1 MDPLKYRNG
10 SAPPVEDPLP
20 VEFREGGRDEITFS
34 ELFSIC
40 SRRRGLIIRAVL
52 VTAAVSSVIAL
63 LIPAKYTAQTV
74 ILTPQQAQSSL
85 VSMAQLAG
93 VGSGGLSGLS
103 LLSGFGLRNPSDLYI
118 GILESRTIADGI
130 IKRFD
135 LKRVYGD
142 KDFYAARKHLAR
154 NTTIS
159 AGKDT
164 LIRIRVEDRDPQRSA
179 KLANAYVEELSLQN
193 STVALTEAS
202 QRRLFFEGQIV
213 KEKDALANAEIALRN
228 TQQVTGLVVPTGQA
242 EAIIR
247 SVSQLRAEILS
258 REARVEA
265 MKLYVADD
273 NPKFQ
278 VVKRELG
285 TLQAELARLEKG
297 NHVPGTPEVPTGQ
310 LPQAGLEYIRKYRDV
325 KYHEALF
332 EVLSK
337 QYEAA
342 RLDEAKS
349 APLVQI
355 IDKAVVPERKSWPP
369 RTLLVCTVTG
379 FSAIV
384 SICWVILGNRQGRA
398 SINFQR

>member
-1 MDPLKYRNG
+1 MDSLHSKNCLA
-10 SAPPVEDPLP
+10 SVVEGPIALETRD
-20 VEFREGGRDEITFS
+20 VKRDEISFS

-40 SRRRGLIIRAVL
+40 WHRRKLISWAVL
-52 VTAAVSSVIAL
+52 AAAAVACGVAF
-63 LIPAKYTAQTV
+63 LIPVKYTAQTV

-93 VGSGGLSGLS
+93 VASGGMSGLS

-130 IKRFD
+130 IKKFD
-135 LKRVYGD
+135 LKQVYGD
-142 KDFYAARKHLAR
+142 RDFYAARKHLAR

-164 LIRIRVEDRDPQRSA
+164 LIRIRVEDHDAKRSA
-179 KLANAYVEELSLQN
+179 DLANAYVEELSRQN

-202 QRRLFFEGQIV
+202 QRRLFFETQLA
-213 KEKDALANAEIALRN
+213 KEKDLLANAEIALRD

-258 REARVEA
+258 REAQVEA

-278 VVKRELG
+278 IVKRELG
-285 TLQAELARLEKG
+285 TLQAELAKLERG
-297 NHVPGTPEVPTGQ
+297 NHTSGTPEVPTSQ

-342 RLDEAKS
+342 RLDEAK
-349 APLVQI
+349 AGPMVQV
-355 IDKAVVPERKSWPP
+355 IDKAVVPERRSWPP
-369 RTLLVCTVTG
+369 RTILICTTAG
-379 FSAIV
+379 FSAIA
-384 SICWVILGNRQGRA
+384 SICWVMVANRQEKARTWA
-398 SINFQR
+398 

>member
-1 MDPLKYRNG
+1 METLNYKNG
-10 SAPPVEDPLP
+10 STPVVEAPPPAESG
-20 VEFREGGRDEITFS
+20 EWKDEIYFS
-34 ELFSIC
+34 ELLSAC
-40 SRRRGLIIRAVL
+40 RRRKGFIIRVVL
-52 VTAAVSSVIAL
+52 VTVAVASVIAL
-63 LIPAKYTAQTV
+63 IIPVKYAAQAV

-85 VSMAQLAG
+85 VSMAQMAG
-93 VGSGGLSGLS
+93 VTSGGLSGLS

-118 GILESRTIADGI
+118 GILQSRTIADGI
-130 IKRFD
+130 INRFD

-142 KDFYAARKHLAR
+142 RDFFAARKHLAQ

-159 AGKDT
+159 AGKDS
-164 LIRIRVEDRDPQRSA
+164 LIHIRVEDRDPQRSA
-179 KLANAYVEELSLQN
+179 NLANAYVEELALQN

-202 QRRLFFEGQIV
+202 QRRLFFEGQLV
-213 KEKDALANAEIALRN
+213 KEKDALANAEIALRD
-228 TQQVTGLVVPTGQA
+228 TQQATGLVVPTGQA

-258 REARVEA
+258 REAQVEA

-278 VVKRELG
+278 VIKRELG
-285 TLQAELARLEKG
+285 TLRAELARLEKG

-310 LPQAGLEYIRKYRDV
+310 LPQAGLEYLRKFREV
-325 KYHEALF
+325 KYHETLF

-342 RLDEAKS
+342 RLDEAKA

-355 IDKAVVPERKSWPP
+355 IDKAVVPERRSWPP
-369 RTLLVCTVTG
+369 RTLLVCLAAV

-384 SICWVILGNRQGRA
+384 SICWVILGNRQERHI
-398 SINFQR
+398 SFQR

>member
-1 MDPLKYRNG
+1 METLNYKNG
-10 SAPPVEDPLP
+10 STPVVEAPPPAESG
-20 VEFREGGRDEITFS
+20 EWKDEIYFS
-34 ELFSIC
+34 ELLSAC
-40 SRRRGLIIRAVL
+40 RRRKGFIIRVVL
-52 VTAAVSSVIAL
+52 ATVVVASVIAL
-63 LIPAKYTAQTV
+63 VIPVKYTAQAV

-85 VSMAQLAG
+85 VSMAQMAG
-93 VGSGGLSGLS
+93 VTSGGLSGLS

-118 GILESRTIADGI
+118 GILQSRTIADGI
-130 IKRFD
+130 INRFD

-142 KDFYAARKHLAR
+142 RDFFAARKHLAQ

-159 AGKDT
+159 AGKDS
-164 LIRIRVEDRDPQRSA
+164 LIHIRVEDRDPQRSA
-179 KLANAYVEELSLQN
+179 NLANAYLEELALQN

-202 QRRLFFEGQIV
+202 QRRLFFEGQLV
-213 KEKDALANAEIALRN
+213 KEKDALANAEIALRD
-228 TQQVTGLVVPTGQA
+228 TQQATGLVVPTGQA

-258 REARVEA
+258 REAQVEA

-278 VVKRELG
+278 VIKRELG
-285 TLQAELARLEKG
+285 TLRAELARLEKG

-310 LPQAGLEYIRKYRDV
+310 LPQAGLEYLRKFREV
-325 KYHEALF
+325 KYHETLF

-342 RLDEAKS
+342 RLDEAKA

-355 IDKAVVPERKSWPP
+355 IDKAVVPERRSWPP
-369 RTLLVCTVTG
+369 RTLLVCIAAV

-384 SICWVILGNRQGRA
+384 SICWVILGNCQERHI
-398 SINFQR
+398 SFQR

>member
-1 MDPLKYRNG
+1 MDPLTSSNG
-10 SAPPVEDPLP
+10 SVPVMEASLP
-20 VEFREGGRDEITFS
+20 VKSPECGRDEISLS
-34 ELFSIC
+34 EWLAIC
-40 SRRRGLIIRAVL
+40 WRRKRFIIRAVL
-52 VTAAVSSVIAL
+52 VTAAVASGIAF
-63 LIPAKYTAQTV
+63 LIPVKYTAQAV

-142 KDFYAARKHLAR
+142 RDFYAARKHLAR

-164 LIRIRVEDRDPQRSA
+164 LIHIRVEDHDPQRSA
-179 KLANAYVEELSLQN
+179 NLANAYVEELAFQN

-202 QRRLFFEGQIV
+202 QRRLFFEGQLT

-228 TQQVTGLVVPTGQA
+228 TQQTTGLVAPTGQA
-242 EAIIR
+242 EAILR

-258 REARVEA
+258 REAQVEA
-265 MKLYVADD
+265 MKVYAADD

-278 VVKRELG
+278 VIKRELA
-285 TLQAELARLEKG
+285 TLQAELAKLEKG
-297 NHVPGTPEVPTGQ
+297 SHVPGTPEVPTGQ
-310 LPQAGLEYIRKYRDV
+310 LPQAGLEYIRKFRDV

-349 APLVQI
+349 APMVQL
-355 IDKAVVPERKSWPP
+355 IDKAVVPERRSWPP
-369 RTLLVCTVTG
+369 RTLLVCAAAS
-379 FSAIV
+379 FSALL
-384 SICWVILGNRQGRA
+384 SLCWVIMRHQQERA
-398 SINFQR
+398 SLGVR

>member
-1 MDPLKYRNG
+1 MDSLKSRNG
-10 SAPPVEDPLP
+10 SAPVVEDPQP
-20 VEFREGGRDEITFS
+20 VESRGGGRDEVSFS
-34 ELFSIC
+34 ELLSIC
-40 SRRRGLIIRAVL
+40 RRRRRFIMRTVLATAV
-52 VTAAVSSVIAL
+52 VTTVVAL
-63 LIPAKYTAQTV
+63 LIPVKFSAQAV

-93 VGSGGLSGLS
+93 VGSGGFSGLS

-142 KDFYAARKHLAR
+142 RDFYAARKHLAR

-179 KLANAYVEELSLQN
+179 SLANAYVEELSFQN

-202 QRRLFFEGQIV
+202 QRRLFFEGQLA
-213 KEKDALANAEIALRN
+213 KEKDALANAEIALRD

-258 REARVEA
+258 REAQVEA
-265 MKLYVADD
+265 MKLYAADD

-285 TLQAELARLEKG
+285 TLRSELVKLEKG
-297 NHVPGTPEVPTGQ
+297 SHVSGTPEVPTSQ
-310 LPQAGLEYIRKYRDV
+310 LPQAGLEYLRKYRDV

-355 IDKAVVPERKSWPP
+355 IDKAVVPERRSWPP
-369 RTLLVCTVTG
+369 RTLLVCTAAG

-384 SICWVILGNRQGRA
+384 SICWAILGNRQERVT
-398 SINFQR
+398 IWTR

>member
-1 MDPLKYRNG
+1 METLNYKNG
-10 SAPPVEDPLP
+10 STPVVEAPSPAES
-20 VEFREGGRDEITFS
+20 REWKDEIYFS
-34 ELFSIC
+34 ELLSAC
-40 SRRRGLIIRAVL
+40 RRRKGFIIRVVL
-52 VTAAVSSVIAL
+52 VTVAVASVIAL
-63 LIPAKYTAQTV
+63 IIPVKYAAQAV

-85 VSMAQLAG
+85 VSMAQMAG
-93 VGSGGLSGLS
+93 VTSGGLSGLS

-118 GILESRTIADGI
+118 GILQSRTIADGI
-130 IKRFD
+130 INRFD

-142 KDFYAARKHLAR
+142 RDFFAARKHLAQ

-159 AGKDT
+159 AGKDS
-164 LIRIRVEDRDPQRSA
+164 LIHIRVEDRDPQRSA
-179 KLANAYVEELSLQN
+179 NLANAYVEELALQN

-202 QRRLFFEGQIV
+202 QRRLFFEGQLV
-213 KEKDALANAEIALRN
+213 KEKDALANAEIALRD
-228 TQQVTGLVVPTGQA
+228 TQQATGLVVPTGQA

-258 REARVEA
+258 REAQVEA

-278 VVKRELG
+278 VIKRELG

-310 LPQAGLEYIRKYRDV
+310 LPQAGLEYLRKFREV
-325 KYHEALF
+325 KYHETLF

-342 RLDEAKS
+342 RLDEAKA

-355 IDKAVVPERKSWPP
+355 IDKAVVPERRSWPP
-369 RTLLVCTVTG
+369 RTLLVCIAAV

-384 SICWVILGNRQGRA
+384 SICWVILGNCQERHI
-398 SINFQR
+398 SFQR

>member
-1 MDPLKYRNG
+1 
-10 SAPPVEDPLP
+10 
-20 VEFREGGRDEITFS
+20 
-34 ELFSIC
+34 
-40 SRRRGLIIRAVL
+40 
-52 VTAAVSSVIAL
+52 
-63 LIPAKYTAQTV
+63 
-74 ILTPQQAQSSL
+74 
-85 VSMAQLAG
+85 
-93 VGSGGLSGLS
+93 
-103 LLSGFGLRNPSDLYI
+103 
-118 GILESRTIADGI
+118 
-130 IKRFD
+130 
-135 LKRVYGD
+135 
-142 KDFYAARKHLAR
+142 
-154 NTTIS
+154 
-159 AGKDT
+159 
-164 LIRIRVEDRDPQRSA
+164 
-179 KLANAYVEELSLQN
+179 
-193 STVALTEAS
+193 
-202 QRRLFFEGQIV
+202 
-213 KEKDALANAEIALRN
+213 
-228 TQQVTGLVVPTGQA
+228 
-242 EAIIR
+242 
-247 SVSQLRAEILS
+247 
-258 REARVEA
+258 

-369 RTLLVCTVTG
+369 RTLLVCTATG

-384 SICWVILGNRQGRA
+384 SICWVIMGNRQGRA

>member
-1 MDPLKYRNG
+1 MDPLKSRNG
-10 SAPPVEDPLP
+10 TAPVVEDPLP
-20 VEFREGGRDEITFS
+20 VESREGRRDEISFS

-40 SRRRGLIIRAVL
+40 WRRKGFIIRAVL
-52 VTAAVSSVIAL
+52 VTAAVASGIAF
-63 LIPAKYTAQTV
+63 LIPVKYTAQAA

-142 KDFYAARKHLAR
+142 RDFYAARKHLAR
-154 NTTIS
+154 NTNIS

-164 LIRIRVEDRDPQRSA
+164 LIRIRVQDRDPQRSA
-179 KLANAYVEELSLQN
+179 NLANAYVEELSLQN
-193 STVALTEAS
+193 STVALSEAS
-202 QRRLFFEGQIV
+202 QRRLFFEGQLA
-213 KEKDALANAEIALRN
+213 KEKDALANAEIALRD

-258 REARVEA
+258 REAQVEA

-278 VVKRELG
+278 VIKRELG
-285 TLQAELARLEKG
+285 TLQAELAKLEKG

-325 KYHEALF
+325 RYHEALF

-355 IDKAVVPERKSWPP
+355 IDRAVMPERRSWPP
-369 RTLLVCTVTG
+369 RTLLVCTAAAL
-379 FSAIV
+379 SAVV
-384 SICWVILGNRQGRA
+384 SICWAIINGRRQRV
-398 SINFQR
+398 SRWMR

>member
-1 MDPLKYRNG
+1 MHPLTSQNG
-10 SAPPVEDPLP
+10 SAPPAEDSLP
-20 VEFREGGRDEITFS
+20 IESLEGRSNEISFS
-34 ELFSIC
+34 ELSSIC
-40 SRRRGLIIRAVL
+40 WRRKALIIRAVL
-52 VTAAVSSVIAL
+52 ATAAVASVIAFL
-63 LIPAKYTAQTV
+63 MPVKYSAQAV

-93 VGSGGLSGLS
+93 VAPGGLSGLS

-142 KDFYAARKHLAR
+142 RDYYAARKHLAR

-164 LIRIRVEDRDPQRSA
+164 LIRIRVQDRDPQRSA
-179 KLANAYVEELSLQN
+179 NLANAYVEELSLQN

-202 QRRLFFEGQIV
+202 QRRLFFEGQLA
-213 KEKDALANAEIALRN
+213 KEKDALANAEVALRD

-242 EAIIR
+242 EAMIR

-258 REARVEA
+258 REAQVEA

-273 NPKFQ
+273 NPRFQ
-278 VVKRELG
+278 VIKRELG
-285 TLQAELARLEKG
+285 TLRAELAKLEKG
-297 NHVPGTPEVPTGQ
+297 SHVPGTPEVPTGQ
-310 LPQAGLEYIRKYRDV
+310 LPQAGLEYLRKFRDV
-325 KYHEALF
+325 KYHETLF

-355 IDKAVVPERKSWPP
+355 IDKAVVPERRSWPP
-369 RTLLVCTVTG
+369 RTLLVCAATS

-384 SICWVILGNRQGRA
+384 SICWIILMNRQERA
-398 SINFQR
+398 TIWTR

>member
-1 MDPLKYRNG
+1 METLNYKNG
-10 SAPPVEDPLP
+10 STPVVEAPSPAES
-20 VEFREGGRDEITFS
+20 REWKDEIYFS
-34 ELFSIC
+34 ELLSAC
-40 SRRRGLIIRAVL
+40 RRRKGFIIRVVL
-52 VTAAVSSVIAL
+52 VTVAVASVIAL
-63 LIPAKYTAQTV
+63 IIPVKYAAQAV

-85 VSMAQLAG
+85 VSMAQMAG
-93 VGSGGLSGLS
+93 VTSGGLSGLS

-118 GILESRTIADGI
+118 GILQSRTIADGI
-130 IKRFD
+130 INRFD

-142 KDFYAARKHLAR
+142 RDFFAARKHLAQ

-159 AGKDT
+159 AGKDS
-164 LIRIRVEDRDPQRSA
+164 LIHIRVEDRDPQRSA
-179 KLANAYVEELSLQN
+179 NLANAYVEELALQN

-202 QRRLFFEGQIV
+202 QRRLFFEGQLV
-213 KEKDALANAEIALRN
+213 KEKDALANAEIALRD
-228 TQQVTGLVVPTGQA
+228 TQQATGLVVPTGQA

-258 REARVEA
+258 REAQVEA

-278 VVKRELG
+278 VIKRELG
-285 TLQAELARLEKG
+285 TLRAELARLEKG

-310 LPQAGLEYIRKYRDV
+310 LPQAGLEYLRKFREV
-325 KYHEALF
+325 KYHETLF

-342 RLDEAKS
+342 RLDEAKA

-355 IDKAVVPERKSWPP
+355 IDKAVVPERRSWPP
-369 RTLLVCTVTG
+369 RTLLVCIAAV

-384 SICWVILGNRQGRA
+384 SICWVILGNCQERHI
-398 SINFQR
+398 SFQR